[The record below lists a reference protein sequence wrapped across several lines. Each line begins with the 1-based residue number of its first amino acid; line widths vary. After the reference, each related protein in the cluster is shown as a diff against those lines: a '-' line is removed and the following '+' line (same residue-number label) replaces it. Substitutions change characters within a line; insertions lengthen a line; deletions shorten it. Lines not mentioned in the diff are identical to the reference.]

1 MAIDPRILEQA
12 LLMDE
17 QGVQPDGSDGITQML
32 TPQFNP
38 TEYAEAGALPSL
50 DLNLSEVVT
59 PSGVNDLSF
68 DPSQFLQESL
78 NMNPALRQD
87 VNDEV
92 GQVLQNAL
100 AGDEEDGLR
109 ATAALGLDSS
119 GISQEDTQEGYKG
132 ISDLIQEGGL
142 PAVEQFIREV
152 YTEGNNKEVIPEW
165 ALPASLFGTFLMN
178 EPGDWKQA
186 ILRAKGKTASAMFQN
201 RQAQA
206 AGKAKLDLDI
216 RKKAVDLFAANELSA
231 DKMVGLIGKVTPK
244 SLEKYGKTKKISDL
258 RPSPATKDVGSL
270 LKDFTASSV
279 GDFQKSG
286 DYNSL
291 IRLPGTGE
299 KGNTTLDFLKEFTP
313 ASVKEY
319 ENSKRMSP
327 ELLVRKPGS
336 SASDALSVSDM
347 TTLMETYTPVSV
359 DVFKNSKNAVDL
371 IEKDGSGFSMP
382 KVNTDS
388 MLNEQAITKMTTP
401 AYIDKQLSVMDA
413 QGNPDMDYRKNML
426 RNYTMLYKQ
435 TIDTAT
441 AKISGEQ
448 VKERLPFAEFTPL
461 QYASKLGLDAN
472 DSEVATIA
480 NVPQLKL
487 PKATAMQLGE
497 YNALLSTKKDMEFMR
512 KILELAPDN
521 ITGIKGE
528 FFNTDAARILAD
540 ISPFDIP
547 QEASVAQIYNQASEL
562 RLVKAILNEDRF
574 SDPDRR
580 LVNEF
585 ISGKSFASRFAK
597 LESLKK
603 VEEVINRQLSGVE
616 FELDGRRVPEGFY
629 AGETQDTSLE
639 PEQRRE
645 QLINNLLELSKNRP

>member
-1 MAIDPRILEQA
+1 
-12 LLMDE
+12 
-17 QGVQPDGSDGITQML
+17 
-32 TPQFNP
+32 
-38 TEYAEAGALPSL
+38 
-50 DLNLSEVVT
+50 
-59 PSGVNDLSF
+59 
-68 DPSQFLQESL
+68 
-78 NMNPALRQD
+78 
-87 VNDEV
+87 
-92 GQVLQNAL
+92 
-100 AGDEEDGLR
+100 
-109 ATAALGLDSS
+109 
-119 GISQEDTQEGYKG
+119 
-132 ISDLIQEGGL
+132 
-142 PAVEQFIREV
+142 
-152 YTEGNNKEVIPEW
+152 
-165 ALPASLFGTFLMN
+165 
-178 EPGDWKQA
+178 
-186 ILRAKGKTASAMFQN
+186 
-201 RQAQA
+201 
-206 AGKAKLDLDI
+206 
-216 RKKAVDLFAANELSA
+216 
-231 DKMVGLIGKVTPK
+231 
-244 SLEKYGKTKKISDL
+244 
-258 RPSPATKDVGSL
+258 
-270 LKDFTASSV
+270 
-279 GDFQKSG
+279 
-286 DYNSL
+286 
-291 IRLPGTGE
+291 
-299 KGNTTLDFLKEFTP
+299 
-313 ASVKEY
+313 
-319 ENSKRMSP
+319 MSP

-603 VEEVINRQLSGVE
+603 VEEVINRQLRGVE

-629 AGETQDTSLE
+629 GGETQDTSLE

-645 QLINNLLELSKNRP
+645 QLINNLLKLSKNRP